1 MTPLTSVDCTRCN
14 LMSFDLVSSL
24 SLSPIGWLTFVV
36 ERQSQFSGLL
46 YRFCVS
52 VRTSSDSYSLISPW
66 TIFAKCWLTA
76 GPFLLSSLKS
86 FAISDSTSSPLAQ
99 SSDLSALLCSVQLNQ
114 MSDLLKMFLTPWQQF
129 FADEWPGQLVHLVAP
144 SSVAGLSSTQVFQGC
159 LHIAEGFGHGW
170 FQGGE
175 RREKQI
181 THSPNCSHVV
191 VSPVG
196 ALPVS
201 AVSCLV
207 CSAEIFREKV
217 FMFSVGPSRLLL
229 RCFYTRGQDESSA
242 ENFAFFL
249 RKILSLTD
257 SSKCGICADQSDC

>member
-1 MTPLTSVDCTRCN
+1 M
-14 LMSFDLVSSL
+14 
-24 SLSPIGWLTFVV
+24 
-36 ERQSQFSGLL
+36 
-46 YRFCVS
+46 
-52 VRTSSDSYSLISPW
+52 
-66 TIFAKCWLTA
+66 
-76 GPFLLSSLKS
+76 
-86 FAISDSTSSPLAQ
+86 
-99 SSDLSALLCSVQLNQ
+99 LCSVE
-114 MSDLLKMFLTPWQQF
+114 SDV
-129 FADEWPGQLVHLVAP
+129 WPFKNVSDSVATVLWWWMARAACSSGCAVCNSA

-257 SSKCGICADQSDC
+257 SSKCGICTDQSDCKCFLAWLQSAHYDEAEPEFFHGSLNRL